1 MPWTDEQFKL
11 VRDPTAYS
19 AFCKSDIFG
28 SWEPA
33 DRVHTGSQQKNLR
46 ANRITNEE
54 SQEKYAQLFKS
65 LMTRE
70 REEKFNNTAT
80 PKVTSFPVTCAHVT
94 DTGNGPASC
103 FDRTHSRG
111 IQTEKIFG
119 DPFRKDNDLKYIKY
133 SANCADHNSF
143 HSSYETLLTIL
154 ADRIEMKPMD
164 LQTKVDKLE
173 NALLFGQSLLYG
185 VL

>member
-1 MPWTDEQFKL
+1 M
-11 VRDPTAYS
+11 A
-19 AFCKSDIFG
+19 
-28 SWEPA
+28 
-33 DRVHTGSQQKNLR
+33 
-46 ANRITNEE
+46 
-54 SQEKYAQLFKS
+54 
-65 LMTRE
+65 
-70 REEKFNNTAT
+70 
-80 PKVTSFPVTCAHVT
+80 

-103 FDRTHSRG
+103 FNITHSRG

-133 SANCADHNSF
+133 SANCADQNSF

-173 NALLFGQSLLYG
+173 NALIFGQSLLYG

>member
-1 MPWTDEQFKL
+1 MPWTDEQFRL

-19 AFCKSDIFG
+19 SFCKSNIFG

-33 DRVHTGSQQKNLR
+33 DQVYSGSQHKNLR

-65 LMTRE
+65 LMTGE
-70 REEKFNNTAT
+70 REEEFNNAAT
-80 PKVTSFPVTCAHVT
+80 PKVTSFPATCEHVA
-94 DTGNGPASC
+94 DADNGPAPC
-103 FDRTHSRG
+103 FDRTRSRG

-119 DPFRKDNDLKYIKY
+119 DPFVKDNDLKYIKY
-133 SANCADHNSF
+133 SANCAEQNSF
-143 HSSYETLLTIL
+143 HSSYETFLTIL
-154 ADRIEMKPMD
+154 ADRIEMKPME

-173 NALLFGQSLLYG
+173 NALFFRQSLNG

>member
-11 VRDPTAYS
+11 VQDPTAYS
-19 AFCKSDIFG
+19 AFCKSDVFG

-33 DRVHTGSQQKNLR
+33 DRVNTGSQHKNLR

-65 LMTRE
+65 LMTRG
-70 REEKFNNTAT
+70 REEEFNNTAT
-80 PKVTSFPVTCAHVT
+80 PKVTSFPATCEHVV
-94 DTGNGPASC
+94 DADNGPAPC
-103 FDRTHSRG
+103 FDRTRSRG
-111 IQTEKIFG
+111 IQTEKILG
-119 DPFRKDNDLKYIKY
+119 DPFRKDNVLRYVMY
-133 SANCADHNSF
+133 SPNCANQSSF

-154 ADRIEMKPMD
+154 ADRIEMNPMD

-173 NALLFGQSLLYG
+173 NALFLGQSLRGRL
-185 VL
+185 

>member
-11 VRDPTAYS
+11 VQDPTAYS
-19 AFCKSDIFG
+19 AFCRSDIFG

-33 DRVHTGSQQKNLR
+33 DRVYTGNQHKNLR

-70 REEKFNNTAT
+70 RKEQFDHTAT
-80 PKVTSFPVTCAHVT
+80 PKVTSFPATCAHVV
-94 DTGNGPASC
+94 DTHNGPAPC
-103 FDRTHSRG
+103 FDKTRSRG

-119 DPFRKDNDLKYIKY
+119 HPFQNDMDLRYIKY
-133 SANCADHNSF
+133 SPNCADQNSF

-164 LQTKVDKLE
+164 LQTKVNKLE
-173 NALLFGQSLLYG
+173 NALFFRKSLHG

>member
-46 ANRITNEE
+46 VNRITNEE
-54 SQEKYAQLFKS
+54 SQKKYAQLFKS

-70 REEKFNNTAT
+70 REEEFNNKAS
-80 PKVTSFPVTCAHVT
+80 PKVTSFPATCPHVADT
-94 DTGNGPASC
+94 DIGPASC

-119 DPFRKDNDLKYIKY
+119 DPLRKDNDLKYIKY
-133 SANCADHNSF
+133 SANCADQNSF

-154 ADRIEMKPMD
+154 ADRIEMQPMD
-164 LQTKVDKLE
+164 IQAKVNKLE
-173 NALLFGQSLLYG
+173 NALFFGQSLLYG

>member
-11 VRDPTAYS
+11 VQDPTAYS
-19 AFCKSDIFG
+19 AFCRSDIFG

-33 DRVHTGSQQKNLR
+33 DRVNTGNQHKNLR
-46 ANRITNEE
+46 ANRVTNEE

-70 REEKFNNTAT
+70 RKEQFNHTAT
-80 PKVTSFPVTCAHVT
+80 PKVTSFPATCAHVV
-94 DTGNGPASC
+94 DTHNGPAPC
-103 FDRTHSRG
+103 FDKIRSRG

-119 DPFRKDNDLKYIKY
+119 DPFRKDNDLRYIKY
-133 SANCADHNSF
+133 SANCPDEGSF

-164 LQTKVDKLE
+164 LQNKVHKLE
-173 NALLFGQSLLYG
+173 NALFFGKSLHG

>member
-1 MPWTDEQFKL
+1 MPWTDGQFKL
-11 VRDPTAYS
+11 LQDPTAYS
-19 AFCKSDIFG
+19 AFCRSDIFG

-33 DRVHTGSQQKNLR
+33 DRVSTGSQGKNLR

-70 REEKFNNTAT
+70 RKEQFDHT
-80 PKVTSFPVTCAHVT
+80 PTHKVTSFPATCAHVV
-94 DTGNGPASC
+94 DTHNGPAPC
-103 FDRTHSRG
+103 FDKTRSRG
-111 IQTEKIFG
+111 IQREKIFG
-119 DPFRKDNDLKYIKY
+119 DPFRKDNDLRYTKY
-133 SANCADHNSF
+133 SANCVDENSF

-164 LQTKVDKLE
+164 LQAKVNKLE
-173 NALLFGQSLLYG
+173 NALFFGKSLYG